1 MTTTPNLGLTHIE
14 TNQGQKEVTANTFA
28 DGLDNAIAGFISI
41 DVAGDSDVT
50 LDETQAPLALL
61 KFTGVLTGNI
71 SVIVPIE
78 AANKKFIFHNE
89 TTGDYTLTVKHEE
102 DSDGF
107 ILKQGER
114 RWAYSDGAEI
124 YPLIHHPRIKTVEF
138 ADPLVLDWSDA
149 ETIFV
154 QLTDDTTVEH
164 TNAVP
169 GQRLNLVV
177 QQDSTGT
184 RLITWGS
191 EVRFGTD
198 ISSITL
204 TTDADK
210 QDKIG
215 FVYND
220 DGAEFYDVIS
230 VVKGF

>member
-41 DVAGDSDVT
+41 DVAGDSDFT
-50 LDETQAPLALL
+50 LDETQAPLAILE
-61 KFTGVLTGNI
+61 FTGALTGNI
-71 SVIVPIE
+71 SVIIPTEE
-78 AANKKFIFHNE
+78 ANRKFIIHNA
-89 TTGDYTLTVKHEE
+89 TTGAYTLTVKH
-102 DSDGF
+102 DGSDGF
-107 ILKQGER
+107 IIKQGER
-114 RWAYSDGAEI
+114 RWVYSDGEEI
-124 YPLIHHPRIKTVEF
+124 YPLIYHPRIKTIEF

-154 QLTDDTTVEH
+154 QLTADTTVEH

-169 GQRLNLVV
+169 GQRLILVV
-177 QQDSTGT
+177 QQDSTGS

-198 ISSITL
+198 IPSVTL
-204 TTDADK
+204 TTDPDK

-220 DGAEFYDVIS
+220 DGAEFYDVVS
-230 VVKGF
+230 AVKGF